1 MCLAP
6 QDSCILYIPA
16 ERHNAKQ
23 PTIIHNL
30 FFLHGIRFSSDP
42 RSLPLPSSAPPPG
55 RSISTPP
62 GAAPLVRRPILLIQS
77 LLRRVKQSADR
88 SSPSDRH
95 RHWPPTQL
103 HSHRRRRPRRHRVVL
118 GRLSRIGRPPLCQIH
133 AAAVLIRLL
142 PPDPLAAP
150 ITPQLRRSATTGAAF
165 HSIDHSDVVAV

>member
-6 QDSCILYIPA
+6 QDSCTLYIPA
-16 ERHNAKQ
+16 KRHNAIQ

-30 FFLHGIRFSSDP
+30 FFLHGIRLGSDP

-62 GAAPLVRRPILLIQS
+62 GAVPLVRWPILLIQP
-77 LLRRVKQSADR
+77 LLRRVKSSADQ

-103 HSHRRRRPRRHRVVL
+103 HSHRCRRPHRRRVVL
-118 GRLSRIGRPPLCQIH
+118 GRLSCIGRPPLRQIH
-133 AAAVLIRLL
+133 AAALLIRLP
-142 PPDPLAAP
+142 PPDPAAAL
-150 ITPQLRRSATTGAAF
+150 IRPQLRQSATAGAVVC
-165 HSIDHSDVVAV
+165 SIAHNDVVAV